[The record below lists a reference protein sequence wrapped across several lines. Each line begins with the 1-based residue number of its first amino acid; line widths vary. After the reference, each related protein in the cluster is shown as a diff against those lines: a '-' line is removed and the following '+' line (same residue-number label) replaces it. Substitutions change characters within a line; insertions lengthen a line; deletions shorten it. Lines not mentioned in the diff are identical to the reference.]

1 MQQSG
6 CVLQS
11 KKWENEMSYAVSGKL
26 SELVFVRLDKGQD
39 LLQAIKDAAKEH
51 DIKTGVV
58 IDITGSVTKARL
70 QKFPGKSHKA
80 NVSIEV
86 VEIEGPLEATGHGII
101 GMTEGSGGI
110 GEYKDGEPYVHV
122 HMVVTSADQTI
133 CGHLM
138 PGTFVRSHLDVS
150 HFTIV
155 LAKAEGV
162 SLKAAFQATEDGKG
176 RIYHDLQPA

>member
-1 MQQSG
+1 
-6 CVLQS
+6 
-11 KKWENEMSYAVSGKL
+11 
-26 SELVFVRLDKGQD
+26 
-39 LLQAIKDAAKEH
+39 
-51 DIKTGVV
+51 
-58 IDITGSVTKARL
+58 
-70 QKFPGKSHKA
+70 
-80 NVSIEV
+80 
-86 VEIEGPLEATGHGII
+86 
-101 GMTEGSGGI
+101 MTEGSGGI